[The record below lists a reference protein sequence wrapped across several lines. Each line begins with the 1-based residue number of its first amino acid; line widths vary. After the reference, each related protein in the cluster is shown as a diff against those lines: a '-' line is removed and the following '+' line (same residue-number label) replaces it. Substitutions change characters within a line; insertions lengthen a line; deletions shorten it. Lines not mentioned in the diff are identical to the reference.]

1 MAREEVARCANCK
14 RRFTTTSGARRRTCP
29 RCLGC
34 QRELQAANTAIA
46 LALAMPPPPRLPRV
60 FRVLEGD

>member
-29 RCLGC
+29 RCLDR
-34 QRELQAANTAIA
+34 QRELQAAMTAIQRV
-46 LALAMPPPPRLPRV
+46 LALPPPPRLPRV